1 MGDKDEILENTKAT
15 MAMEGLPLSEED
27 EKILRDCL
35 DGKTSFEEALAEAIE
50 QFLVA

>member
-35 DGKTSFEEALAEAIE
+35 DGKSSFEEALAEAIN
-50 QFLVA
+50 QFLVT